1 MPTFYVAVPTILR
14 KRDLTMRLAPN
25 SLRLLAA
32 ATLLATGGCDDS
44 GTALEEFPAELVGTW
59 ATNLQP
65 LGHQGYSHLILS
77 ENGSAATDQAFVVA
91 GSSCTLDQEHAGG
104 YVVNSTTLALF
115 WKSGVIEVRGC
126 TGATASANHAKR
138 AMSSAELAAANN
150 VGHFTW
156 TVSNGVLT
164 LDNGSGVVRTYTRL

>member
-1 MPTFYVAVPTILR
+1 
-14 KRDLTMRLAPN
+14 MRLAPN

-44 GTALEEFPAELVGTW
+44 VTLEDFPAELVGAW

-77 ENGSAATDQAFVVA
+77 DDGSAATDQAFIVA
-91 GSSCTLDQEHAGG
+91 GSDCTLDQEHAGT

-115 WKSGVIEVRGC
+115 WKSGGKEVRGC
-126 TGATASANHAKR
+126 TGANASANHAKR
-138 AMSSAELAAANN
+138 VMNSAELAAVNT
-150 VGHFTW
+150 VGHYTW
-156 TVSNGVLT
+156 TLSNGVLT

>member
-1 MPTFYVAVPTILR
+1 
-14 KRDLTMRLAPN
+14 MRLAPN

-44 GTALEEFPAELVGTW
+44 VTLEDFPAELVGTW
-59 ATNLQP
+59 ATDLQP

-77 ENGSAATDQAFVVA
+77 EDGSAATDQAFVVA
-91 GSSCTLDQEHAGG
+91 GSDCTLDQEHAGS

-115 WKSGVIEVRGC
+115 WKSGVKEVRGC
-126 TGATASANHAKR
+126 TGANASANHAKR
-138 AMSSAELAAANN
+138 AMTSAELAPANT
-150 VGHFTW
+150 VGHYTW
-156 TVSNGVLT
+156 TLSNGVLT